1 MKLYMFRAVPLSF
14 IRSSFTVHSAMVYVI
29 QVCRQ
34 LLSRTRMELQW
45 YMSYRSVDSFLVGP
59 GWNSNGICHTGL
71 KTAFEQDQDGTPMV

>member
-1 MKLYMFRAVPLSF
+1 
-14 IRSSFTVHSAMVYVI
+14 
-29 QVCRQ
+29 
-34 LLSRTRMELQW
+34 MELQW